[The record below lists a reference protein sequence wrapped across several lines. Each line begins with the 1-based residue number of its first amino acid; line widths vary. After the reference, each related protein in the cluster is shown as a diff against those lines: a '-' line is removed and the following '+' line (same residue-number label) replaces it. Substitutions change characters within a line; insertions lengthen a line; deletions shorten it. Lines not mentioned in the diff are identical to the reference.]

1 MEYIFIIALGFF
13 ITEFEPLH
21 FVLDAVLEKL
31 PKIRMVSYLF
41 GMFTCWQCTTFW
53 AALAIYQSFE
63 IAVISSLAAVIIE
76 GWMQKK

>member
-21 FVLDAVLEKL
+21 FVLDAVADKL
-31 PKIRMVSYLF
+31 PKSRMVSYLF
-41 GMFTCWQCTTFW
+41 GMFTCWQCTTFC
-53 AALAIYQSFE
+53 ASLAIYQSFE